1 MSYSFTSTETK
12 TFTLTHA
19 KHLAAKVSTDLKRM
33 QRLYGHLSD
42 TEIAR
47 YESEV
52 TELLRQGY
60 LGTVTY
66 GFKRNG
72 SWIEPTLR
80 YTAHELAQNGG
91 ADDDPG
97 RVPPGKNVEGAA
109 FYSYLTYS
117 AAWDALTSD
126 QRVAVKS
133 LLPFQREGAAQPQ
146 VANGYFDDDKTYSAG
161 GRALGRA
168 SVRSY

>member
-1 MSYSFTSTETK
+1 MSYSFTATETK

-19 KHLAAKVSTDLKRM
+19 KHLAAKVATDLKRI

-42 TEIAR
+42 TEIILF
-47 YESEV
+47 ESEA

-66 GFKRNG
+66 GFKRDG
-72 SWIEPTLR
+72 GWIEPTLR

-97 RVPPGKNVEGAA
+97 RVPPGKNVSGAV

-117 AAWDALTSD
+117 TAWDVLTPD
-126 QRVAVKS
+126 QRATVKS
-133 LLPFQREGAAQPQ
+133 LLPVQRLGASQPQ
-146 VANGYFDDDKTYSAG
+146 VSNGYFDDDKTYSAG
-161 GRALGRA
+161 SRSLGRA

>member
-1 MSYSFTSTETK
+1 MSYSFTATETR

-19 KHLAAKVSTDLKRM
+19 KHLAVKVATDLKRI
-33 QRLYGHLSD
+33 QRLYGTLSD
-42 TEIAR
+42 AEIVR
-47 YESEV
+47 YEGEA

-66 GFKRNG
+66 GFKRDG
-72 SWIEPTLR
+72 GWIEPTLR

-97 RVPPGKNVEGAA
+97 RVPPGNNVSGAV

-117 AAWDALTSD
+117 SAWDALTPD
-126 QRVAVKS
+126 QRATVKS
-133 LLPFQREGAAQPQ
+133 LLPVQRLGASQPQ
-146 VANGYFDDDKTYSAG
+146 VSNGYFDDDKTYSAG
-161 GRALGRA
+161 SRSLGRA

>member
-1 MSYSFTSTETK
+1 MSYSFTATETK

-19 KHLAAKVSTDLKRM
+19 RHLAAKVAADLKRL
-33 QRLYGHLSD
+33 QRLYGHITD
-42 TEIAR
+42 ERIG
-47 YESEV
+47 EFEGEV

-66 GFKRNG
+66 GFKRNNL
-72 SWIEPTLR
+72 WIEPTLR
-80 YTAHELAQNGG
+80 YTASELAGSG

-97 RVPPGKNVEGAA
+97 RVPPGKDISGAQ

-117 AAWDALTSD
+117 TAWDALTAD
-126 QRVAVKS
+126 QQATVKAQLPLQRVNASQPAVS
-133 LLPFQREGAAQPQ
+133 
-146 VANGYFDDDKTYSAG
+146 NGYFADDKNYASG
-161 GRALGRA
+161 GRSLGRA